1 MKMDWR
7 LTVRVISAFVFALA
21 LGVLSWLLYQSWENR
36 QLNRELQSH
45 RPGETADIGTD
56 GILNSFRDLLSQN
69 SDTIGWLTIDGT
81 TIDYVVMHAPDE
93 PDKYLHRDFYGNE
106 SRYGTLFVA
115 EECDVQTSDN
125 IIIYGHH
132 MRDGSMFAKL
142 KDYRDPEIYKS
153 CPYFWIFT
161 PQKDLLYRICSIH
174 PEGVGGSSF
183 IIRFGSGK
191 ELEEWRQKVREQ
203 SEVETGWEPNP
214 EDRIVT
220 LSTCTED
227 RGTRYTVQGVLVY
240 KENQGGQR
248 GDG

>member
-115 EECDVQTSDN
+115 E
-125 IIIYGHH
+125 
-132 MRDGSMFAKL
+132 
-142 KDYRDPEIYKS
+142 DYRGRGICGQLIDRANAYARACGFERVLVRR
-153 CPYFWIFT
+153 
-161 PQKDLLYRICSIH
+161 LLSSRAAESIRGKGDK
-174 PEGVGGSSF
+174 PEGCG
-183 IIRFGSGK
+183 
-191 ELEEWRQKVREQ
+191 
-203 SEVETGWEPNP
+203 
-214 EDRIVT
+214 
-220 LSTCTED
+220 
-227 RGTRYTVQGVLVY
+227 
-240 KENQGGQR
+240 
-248 GDG
+248 